1 MAKKQ
6 KIDTVTGEKA
16 PVGKPINELVE
27 DMYNDP
33 QYNHDTTR
41 NLQIPDIG
49 ITDLDASHGY
59 RQQGWDDKY
68 KEYINP
74 AILKSGNY
82 SMEQLN
88 QYRAQNQTRWEQTGN
103 AFKRLGVNIVPQI
116 MGGFAS
122 MLDIQG
128 YWDAEHAANN
138 QLVNWAADIKEQSSE
153 DFGIYEE
160 NPDEFM
166 QMGDFAWWASRGE
179 GLVESVGAFLAQG
192 FGVAKGV
199 SLGLKTIPK
208 LLQGQKLARA
218 VLGGGAKGAEASKRL
233 LKAGETLMTAT
244 MLNQSEAVLEATG
257 VYREIKQDRLDKGYS
272 IEEAKEAAGAAAA
285 TTMNIN
291 RINILLNLTSAHA
304 FLQPMKFSSKI
315 IKAPSKLNAAGKILG
330 EAGQEGVEE
339 LINLVAEKAGKATGL
354 GQEYGF
360 NDALEDI
367 QTMEGFE
374 AAFLGAIGGMAQ
386 TGGTTALQYSKYGPG
401 SVKDKD
407 GNRISANQQTK
418 NRYAQQQEVIKEMEA
433 KGVNVS
439 EALFDIKQQIGWEN
453 KRQAAIRTLNDPN
466 SSEKDQEDAQTILK
480 ETQEQM
486 FENQVLKAFES
497 GTTQKLVDLYNSIK
511 EADPLEMKDKHGKDY
526 KQKVDQIVKDIGAL
540 EDVYNNHEDLA
551 NVSEIFHNR
560 ANTIRINRLKD
571 NYTELKSEADNNLR
585 DAANQISKKYKDS
598 NGNSPVYSLDNLGQ
612 GPIEG
617 ATAEDKK
624 MYEDF
629 IKEVEST
636 NTYKVQQDYAER
648 LDEVENETVKNQ
660 EEFDT
665 ITSKKYQKEFIKK
678 EEAKARQKEILS
690 NIEATDSIAK
700 LENMLSEYPDNEEI
714 KNSINKKI
722 DSIKTAEK
730 EAAQLKKKETLK
742 QNFKNQITSATSP
755 DALLAL
761 RNEFEKSDILSGEDK
776 EELSNLT
783 TSKATALA
791 GGTPV
796 NPIPG
801 AGNVATENVN
811 NTDEQNDIERGKVAP
826 EYESNN
832 EETERV
838 EAEKSQT
845 ISEVA
850 NEGKSKGT
858 TVDNKVITYERT
870 QAEDG
875 PNSAASLSKNYNQID
890 ENDTLSREE
899 VSNEIISSTPLKIL
913 LNPNNLLPSTKVTF
927 SVDEN
932 YSGPVYKSDSTTK
945 ETVEWQARL
954 QEIKAS
960 VKEGEDYKAS
970 PEYLNEVPIK
980 AVDNNGD
987 LVFYMHDTAWI
998 NGQNLEGSEIKLDIA
1013 RESLVLLRTHV
1024 ITKGEWTTEIESRS
1038 PGVLLRTK
1046 NNENFP
1052 VSEVMP
1058 DENLVLGIGTS
1069 DGDNTFVTNG
1079 KPIEG
1084 TITGKNPRNGGA
1096 YAIVRLAKGKSV
1108 AIPLSRMS
1116 LSKQVANTMYKAIEA
1131 HLAAGDEYNTDNPIV
1146 NAIFEATKS
1155 SPGAEDGINI
1165 ASINGLREYLK
1176 QFTYLFPVEKGVTL
1190 ENILTSSTKK
1200 FTSDNGI
1207 IAVTGNNIQF
1217 GKPGVNIGGA
1227 TKAIT
1232 LSQNF
1237 KSNANGLLQLK
1248 DFLFDSKKQISSL
1261 KTNASKQHL
1270 KADKPV
1276 VLLNDDN
1283 TTNTISSYSEFVKT
1297 QFQTNIFSANIGTDE
1312 NPDWIYT
1319 IQPAIHFSTEGVE
1332 LPVLPAKPKPV
1343 ATPTQQTTKEG
1354 KVVPLGKYKFT
1365 VMPNG
1370 EVISNATGKPIKQD
1384 GQNAEKA
1391 RKLAAEQKPTAPT
1404 TEVTEDGPGNV
1415 SEDAQFEAIVVDS
1428 MKKGKEWV
1436 EESLEELRKELDA
1449 SPNDPTLLAYLKY
1462 ITEALRRLNAQEDVA
1477 LPTKRKIGDLTVED
1491 VDEDGDEYDEFTP
1504 EIEDLEGE
1512 SVNIIEGIST
1522 EEQNSLVGFLSQ
1534 KIIEEAENERVEGKE
1549 GPISVKPIFN
1559 RLRKDLEGVKS
1570 YYEEKGLKRKLEKV
1584 NKVLDQFEKLQEI
1597 TAEYLSVLKTG
1608 RVSEASADE
1617 NEGILERTSFSDDFN
1632 FTLDSKTTAS
1642 AQLRQFFGFTHY
1654 DVENTNSVG
1663 LPAVVD
1669 FDTVYNTLHEILA
1682 NQPSDYNTMLQVME
1696 DYSDAFPWM
1705 QDIIKKLE
1713 EADESIQNEFVSDMA
1728 KHAITMRFV
1737 LWQKNS
1743 DGTYKLLD
1751 QNANS
1756 SSIQKRIMAIWN
1768 SNLKG
1773 IGTQSNLISI
1783 DAKSGEYIYNQDE
1796 ANKLIDQA
1804 KEWGKLTKEEIKEI
1818 PFEDL
1823 STWLGNFGI
1832 VLSDNTYRDL
1842 KAGRLY
1848 NNGKLYYNE
1857 VIKSNKGP
1865 IQALASELNKAIA
1878 GKVILTGSEADL
1890 LRDSA
1895 VRALAKLEAKNSYN
1909 TYSNSFN
1916 AGGKTVYTYTNN
1928 KYLTNRVRDL
1938 LSDDQKLLKELKEI
1952 SFTKDS
1958 LWLNELL
1965 SDDGTSLDPTIKTT
1979 LGIDYLS
1986 LEALK
1991 QLFSPSKDNRK
2002 LNNLTA
2008 AEQELIKVALFQ
2020 HNSTVKNGRRKAS
2033 FFYPTM
2039 SDKSTMM
2046 IVNALA
2052 YNLNFENT
2060 KNITIDKEATDL
2072 LFNALV
2078 LPEINRINA
2087 AKKDSNIDGYEPS
2100 YFYFLPAL
2108 NTLEI
2113 SVAGVVKTVRDHAID
2128 NLENVTSEEARTQIG
2143 TELKNI
2149 FKTLVEEKLEDW
2161 ENLGIGQ
2168 FNDQSKFD
2176 FLNGEYMKKI
2186 ASDKAKGKD
2195 TKVIYAAADYVFNNL
2210 IANSETFK
2218 LFIGDPAQYAKKIT
2232 TNEDGTINLDETFV
2246 NIGKRLAGDIAP
2258 GMELANSEDN
2268 TYFQLFLNDPKFS
2281 SKNIEFIE
2289 SLHKKG
2295 LLTKEDLK
2303 AYKAINNKDGIE
2315 ATDAQEYTTWQEH
2328 LYVMKQLGR
2337 LTRKEYDRVY
2347 KLLNTGKKL
2356 SDADLG
2362 LVFQPMKPV
2371 YVGNKVSKEN
2381 NIDRR
2386 FYIKSSSFPLL
2397 PQLTAGLEIDKI
2409 REALEQFQRDSGEK
2423 NSDGVPTT
2431 VRASFSSA
2439 NKVGGAKNGI
2449 EVFDADGNVN
2459 INIDNI
2465 NPTQYVR
2472 LNRKDFRIQQDV
2484 PYKETKFKVNIGT
2497 QERKLLFL
2505 NILDVDGFSYKG
2517 KNYKGKEL
2525 KAIYDNLYK
2534 EIFKNSYDKFLE
2546 EYGIDVEGSVE
2557 AGYQVP
2563 VSKIKDILVKEIRS
2577 REGYPLNM
2585 LSSLELNEAGDDFVI
2600 PLWASPYAKKFES
2613 LLTAAVS
2620 NNIVKQKFPGHS
2632 YVLGAEEGFKLKQ
2645 GEEATEDLKN
2655 SSIVFTKNYDKEQG
2669 LLPMRKDPKTGKMLP
2684 AQIMIPFKFRDEEGN
2699 LMSASRFIGEDG
2711 LLDTTRIPEKV
2722 LQLWGFRIPTQ
2733 GPNSMAA
2740 IEVVGFLPKS
2750 SGDLILAPRDFIAQ
2764 MGSDFDVDKLYTYMY
2779 NTYFEDGKVKYDF
2792 LSNQDTINKEL
2803 KKVETEIEAIKEELN
2818 LSEENLELLNRD
2830 IDRKIEY
2837 LNNNKLTREED
2848 KKKASDILG
2857 KGFRIQADLEFK
2869 ESAINSR
2876 LNNAI
2881 RKKARLKKSYVA
2893 SRQNDI
2899 IEIHASIMANSAD
2912 EVLRGMYKP
2921 DSFGDLGTIADR
2933 INKLK
2938 QKPVTTILS
2947 DTYQRTKFING
2958 TAGKA
2963 GTGVF
2968 SLDSTFNAMAQD
2980 QNLVYFIPSEP
2991 MATDG
2996 LSNKE
3001 LLTANSFSIKFGK
3014 ALSKGDLSNKN
3025 TLVGN
3030 KLKSDVIT
3038 ALQSASVDNEKA
3050 QILDKLNINGETFEV
3065 VKALA
3070 LLGFDSKDIAGLLT
3084 QPIIIE
3090 YVEMLRTA
3098 KSSLSEYNADAE
3110 TLVKNALEDKYNLV
3124 ENINNLNDDQL
3135 LVVVNRVDSLSG
3147 EDLLKLNEDP
3157 NNVLEEGKVS
3167 DYAVNQLLLLVKFLR
3182 LNQVGKDIRT
3192 VQSAINTESKGIESS
3207 LLGVKNKVT
3216 QINSLPTSNSIVN
3229 ATNLLGD
3236 FKEGLFTT
3244 PTTVSGFA
3252 SYYGT
3257 MLANTIYN
3265 KYFPYNR
3272 LGYREQI
3279 ADIINHYKIDNGELT
3294 PSQELEL
3301 EKEVFE
3307 NMKSFFYS
3315 NIDLGL
3321 FTENAQKERKR
3332 LFIDTENNQSL
3343 ATIITNFSNKKW
3355 FTSNAFLNK
3364 LTTDLN
3370 SNGNISR
3377 VFYEAASGEN
3387 LDERPVYTGFQKL
3400 FNDNKLLTGDGPD
3413 GKINGRNYT
3422 TRNLAQDLVLYAF
3435 LEGGAQKAR
3444 QFIKYIPTAYL
3455 KATNFGPVLSNTTFS
3470 YETNFGG
3477 LAEEIYQQA
3486 WGKKYKN
3493 PSKFTRQYFQNY
3505 PQNAHQFNLGQVTG
3519 EVKNVNNL
3527 KQFSPNNAA
3536 FRLKSEGGLVVKVN
3550 KDDGQKLFTKYVS
3563 IKDPSV
3569 PAGFAL
3575 FEFDYSGPPMYKRIV
3590 TTADQYNFKQYDYS
3604 KDINIPLQRRND
3616 FPGKQIIYAS
3626 NTKTITAQ
3634 NSSKDRVDN
3643 KEFNPNIADN
3653 TAQIQTI
3660 GPIKTDKKKSALEK
3674 FNDIIFQL
3682 ETSED
3687 VSDYNKKLIEEFK
3700 KVGFPED
3707 LKLNIISDPNK
3718 GIGSWNSI
3726 KNTLTLNT
3734 SKLKDVSM
3742 DRMATV
3748 ILHEMTH
3755 TFTSP
3760 LINSWV
3766 NKDFKSLT
3774 NEQKGTIA
3782 KLDGLR
3788 IKYIKNLENNG
3799 KLEELNSFYKTYL
3812 DSRLKNGTLS
3822 QKAYDKRLANW
3833 SNTISD
3839 QFTGTGKFTKEEI
3852 SEFYGAINT
3861 NEFVAMAFTDAAFQ
3875 KKLNDINDSDGAP
3888 FWNKIT
3894 KLLTQL
3900 LKSLGIDVQPN
3911 SLLATAL
3918 EETMSLI
3925 NSNNNTVK
3933 TEFTDGKPE
3942 FAVDPNVAFRV
3953 GDTVEYKG
3961 EQGIV
3966 EQVKDSKQANNI
3978 KVRFSNPNRA
3988 LEIKPSNLTYISS
4001 STSATTPAGKIE
4013 TISPDYGVV
4022 QVETNPTEQKT
4033 KEIIDALK
4041 PQAETQTFKENK
4053 GRNAN
4058 MMFHYGLRWGRRKG
4072 NPSMGIGP
4080 MKAPIKNNPAD
4091 SGTYYGY
4098 DLYDQNGNSLPP
4110 ISDLQPVINE
4120 IQNSLGLDMSN
4131 YDSVIGNIYLPG
4143 EYVYPH
4149 RDTTE
4154 SKSAEGYP
4162 VVVYTIGN
4170 DAGLGIWDG
4179 NKGKKTFANTY
4190 DSTYAP
4196 GTLANNNPTNEVL
4209 TKNGT
4214 IYTFGMEGKGRFN
4227 LVHTTPDVTEKPKKY
4242 PPITLPN
4249 GKTVTNYTITL
4260 TFRRAANL
4268 EAGMPS
4274 KPASATTQPAKI
4286 TSMSEITNHSGGA
4299 QGGDTAWDKIGRE
4312 YGVVNHNHYREPGA
4326 TELDSPGL
4334 KNIKPV
4340 NVSQKDYDEGQKK
4353 VTIAARQ
4360 MGRIAPTHQV
4370 RSDYMIRNWA
4380 QVKYSDAIYAVA
4392 TIIDEGSKMNHGKIA
4407 KISQVK
4413 GGTGYAVQMAINEGK
4428 PVYIYDGT
4436 KNSWFTWDGT
4446 TFSRTNTPTLTK
4458 NFAGIGSRSLS
4469 STEVW
4474 KKSDQAIRDV
4484 YELTQTSLE
4493 TTQPAAEVTPI
4504 ELENVQKIKF
4514 PKFTDDFQVEFTDKE
4529 GKEHRVLLNTDI
4541 SGAAYFELATKQEN
4555 GSYKPERD
4563 SKGKTKNRKETD
4575 TFVRENLPKEL
4586 VDSLL
4591 AYKNL
4596 DSNQRQVFENHLL
4609 GIPLRGMQEFDFFT
4623 PAKDIKQLAEEF
4635 TKLPDNVK
4643 LLEKYL
4649 ASFKQAAL
4657 NEKIKN
4663 TEKSIQEGQKRNNLK
4678 TVEKQ
4683 KVLLEDFKKALAE
4696 LSKEA
4701 QPTAEVI
4708 PTPEVKKDSTF
4719 TYDGIT
4725 LKTEFPLG
4733 EQQEVALKELINF
4746 ALDPNPS
4753 MLAWTLEG
4761 YAGTGKTSIIALVE
4775 QYLKKAQPGSKFAYI
4790 APTHAATVAL
4800 GLNTIKYG
4808 NKDLPATLASSM
4820 YLKKVKGVPVPT
4832 LTKKIMDRL
4841 QGYNRYIVIDEASM
4855 LKKGE
4860 VEQILAAAAQQGIK
4874 LILQEILNKYLELL
4888 LEI

>member
-33 QYNHDTTR
+33 QYNFDTTET
-41 NLQIPDIG
+41 LQTPDIG
-49 ITDLDASHGY
+49 ITDLEAAHGY
-59 RQQGWDDKY
+59 KQQGWDDKY

-116 MGGFAS
+116 VGGFAS

-138 QLVNWAADIKEQSSE
+138 SIVNWAADIKEQSSE

-192 FGVAKGV
+192 AGAGKLV
-199 SLGLKTIPK
+199 SMGLRTVPK

-218 VLGGGAKGAEASKRL
+218 ILGGGAKGAERSKRL
-233 LKAGETLMTAT
+233 LGAGETLMTAT

-285 TTMNIN
+285 TTMNLN

-304 FLQPMKFSSKI
+304 FLQPMKFSRKLL
-315 IKAPSKLNAAGKILG
+315 KAPSKLNTAGKILG

-439 EALFDIKQQIGWEN
+439 EALFSIKQQIEWEN
-453 KRQAAIRTLNDPN
+453 KRQKAIRTLNDVN
-466 SSEKDQEDAQTILK
+466 SSEKAKEDAQTILK

-511 EADPLEMKDKHGKDY
+511 EGDPLEMEAVHGKDY
-526 KQKVDQIVKDIGAL
+526 KQKIDQVIKDIGAL
-540 EDVYNNHEDLA
+540 EDVYNNYEDLA

-598 NGNSPVYSLDNLGQ
+598 NGNSPVYSLNNLGK

-648 LDEVENETVKNQ
+648 LDEVENATIKNQ

-690 NIEATDSIAK
+690 NIEATDSIAR
-700 LENMLSEYPDNEEI
+700 LEDMLSEYPDNEEI

-742 QNFKNQITSATSP
+742 QNFKNQITSATDP

-776 EELSNLT
+776 EELSNLA

-796 NPIPG
+796 NPISG
-801 AGNVATENVN
+801 AGSVATENVN

-838 EAEKSQT
+838 EAEQAQT

-850 NEGKSKGT
+850 NEGKGSTLDSDG
-858 TVDNKVITYERT
+858 KVVAYERT

-875 PNSAASLSKNYNQID
+875 PNSVASLSRNYNQID

-927 SVDEN
+927 SADEN

-945 ETVEWQARL
+945 ETIEWQARL
-954 QEIKAS
+954 QEIKEKYGDA
-960 VKEGEDYKAS
+960 YKTS
-970 PEYLNEVPIK
+970 PEYLNEVPVK
-980 AVDNNGD
+980 AVDGNGD

-998 NGQNLEGSEIKLDIA
+998 NGQNLEGSETELDIA

-1046 NNENFP
+1046 DNENFP

-1096 YAIVRLAKGKSV
+1096 YAIVRLAKGQSV
-1108 AIPLSRMS
+1108 AIPLSRMG
-1116 LSKQVANTMYKAIEA
+1116 LSEQVANTMYKAIEA
-1131 HLAAGDEYNTDNPIV
+1131 HLAAGNEDSTDNPIV
-1146 NAIFEATKS
+1146 NAIFEATES
-1155 SPGAEDGINI
+1155 TPGAGDGINI

-1248 DFLFDSKKQISSL
+1248 DFLSSL

-1319 IQPAIHFSTEGVE
+1319 IQPKIQFSTEGVE
-1332 LPVLPAKPKPV
+1332 LPTLPAKPKTV
-1343 ATPTQQTTKEG
+1343 ATPPQTSTAEEG
-1354 KVVPLGKYKFT
+1354 IVVPLGKYNFT

-1384 GQNAEKA
+1384 GKNAEKA
-1391 RKLAAEQKPTAPT
+1391 RKLAAEQKPVAPIADT
-1404 TEVTEDGPGNV
+1404 TQDGPGNL
-1415 SEDAQFEAIVVDS
+1415 SEDAQFEAVVVAS
-1428 MKKGKEWV
+1428 MKQGKEWV
-1436 EESLEELRKELDA
+1436 EASLKELREELDTN
-1449 SPNDPTLLAYLKY
+1449 PNDPTLLAYLKY
-1462 ITEALRRLNAQEDVA
+1462 TTEALKRLNAQEDVSP
-1477 LPTKRKIGDLTVED
+1477 PTKRKIGDLTVED
-1491 VDEDGDEYDEFTP
+1491 QDDPDGDEYDGFTP
-1504 EIEDLEGE
+1504 EIEDLEGDLKKE
-1512 SVNIIEGIST
+1512 AEVNIIEGIST

-1534 KIIEEAENERVEGKE
+1534 KIIEEAENQRIEGKE

-1559 RLRKDLEGVKS
+1559 SLRKDLESVKS

-1584 NKVLDQFEKLQEI
+1584 NKVLAQFEKLQEI

-1682 NQPSDYNTMLQVME
+1682 NQPSDYGTMIQVME

-1705 QDIIKKLE
+1705 KDIIKKLE

-1743 DGTYKLLD
+1743 DGTYRLLD

-1773 IGTQSNLISI
+1773 VGTQSNLISI
-1783 DAKSGEYIYNQDE
+1783 DAESGEYIYNEDKAE
-1796 ANKLIDQA
+1796 ELIEQA
-1804 KEWGKLTKEEIKEI
+1804 KEWSKLSNEDIKQI

-1832 VLSDNTYRDL
+1832 VLSDRTYRDL
-1842 KAGRLY
+1842 KIGRLY
-1848 NNGKLYYNE
+1848 NNGKLYYSE
-1857 VIKSNKGP
+1857 VIKSNRGP
-1865 IQALASELNKAIA
+1865 IQALASELNKAIT
-1878 GKVILTGSEADL
+1878 GKVTLTGTEADL

-1952 SFTKDS
+1952 SFSKDS

-2020 HNSTVKNGRRKAS
+2020 HNSTVKDGRRKAS

-2052 YNLNFENT
+2052 YNLGFENILDISI
-2060 KNITIDKEATDL
+2060 NKEATDL

-2168 FNDQSKFD
+2168 FNDQNKFD
-2176 FLNGEYMKKI
+2176 FLNKDYMQKVV
-2186 ASDKAKGKD
+2186 KARGKD
-2195 TKVIYAAADYVFNNL
+2195 AKIIYAAADYVFNNL

-2268 TYFQLFLNDPKFS
+2268 TYFQLFLNDPEFS
-2281 SKNIEFIE
+2281 SKNVKFIE

-2295 LLTKEDLK
+2295 LISKEDLK
-2303 AYKAINNKDGIE
+2303 AYKEIE

-2397 PQLTAGLEIDKI
+2397 PQLTAGLEIDKV

-2449 EVFDADGNVN
+2449 EVFDANGNVN

-2472 LNRKDFRIQQDV
+2472 LNRKNFRIQQDV
-2484 PYKETKFKVNIGT
+2484 PYKETKNKVNIGT

-2517 KNYKGKEL
+2517 KNYKGKDL

-2546 EYGIDVEGSVE
+2546 EYGIDAESG
-2557 AGYQVP
+2557 QVP

-2792 LSNQDTINKEL
+2792 LSNQDTISKEL
-2803 KKVETEIEAIKEELN
+2803 KKVETEIETIKEELN
-2818 LSEENLELLNRD
+2818 LSEENLELLNKE

-2837 LNNNKLTREED
+2837 LNDNKLTREED
-2848 KKKASDILG
+2848 KKKASDIIG
-2857 KGFRIQADLEFK
+2857 KDFRIQADLELK

-2899 IEIHASIMANSAD
+2899 IEIHTSIMANSTD
-2912 EVLRGMYKP
+2912 QVLRGMYKP

-2933 INKLK
+2933 VNKLK

-2996 LSNKE
+2996 LNNNE
-3001 LLTANSFSIKFGK
+3001 LLNANSFSIKFGK
-3014 ALSKGDLSNKN
+3014 ALSKGDLSSKN

-3030 KLKSDVIT
+3030 KLKSDIIT

-3098 KSSLSEYNADAE
+3098 KSSLSEYNANAE
-3110 TLVKNALEDKYNLV
+3110 ALVENALKDKYNSV
-3124 ENINNLNDDQL
+3124 ENIDNLSDDQL
-3135 LVVVNRVDSLSG
+3135 SVAFDKVDSLSG

-3157 NNVLEEGKVS
+3157 NNVLEEGKIS
-3167 DYAVNQLLLLVKFLR
+3167 DYNVNQLILLKKFLT
-3182 LNQVGKDIRT
+3182 LNEVGKDIRT

-3207 LLGVKNKVT
+3207 LLGVQNKVS
-3216 QINSLPTSNSIVN
+3216 QINSLPVSNNIVN
-3229 ATNLLGD
+3229 ATNLLGG
-3236 FKEGLFTT
+3236 FKEGVFET

-3272 LGYREQI
+3272 PGYKKQI
-3279 ADIINHYKIDNGELT
+3279 ADIINHYKIDNGELS
-3294 PSQELEL
+3294 PSQQLEL

-3321 FTENAQKERKR
+3321 FTENVQKERKR
-3332 LFIDTENNQSL
+3332 LFIDTEDNQSL
-3343 ATIITNFSNKKW
+3343 ATIINNFSNKKW
-3355 FTSNAFLNK
+3355 FASNAFLNK
-3364 LTTDLN
+3364 LTTDVN
-3370 SNGNISR
+3370 TNGNISR

-3400 FNDNKLLTGDGPD
+3400 FNDNKSLGE
-3413 GKINGRNYT
+3413 INGRNYT

-3444 QFIKYIPTAYL
+3444 QFIKYIPTTYL
-3455 KATNFGPVLSNTTFS
+3455 KATNFGPVLSNTTFN

-3477 LAEEIYQQA
+3477 LAEEILAQEWAKQ
-3486 WGKKYKN
+3486 YKN

-3505 PQNAHQFNLGQVTG
+3505 PQNAHQFTLAQVTQ

-3527 KQFSPNNAA
+3527 KQFSPNNLA
-3536 FRLKSEGGLVVKVN
+3536 FRLRSEGGLVVKVN

-3616 FPGKQIIYAS
+3616 FSGKQIIYAS

-3660 GPIKTDKKKSALEK
+3660 GPIKTDKKKAALEK

-3700 KVGFPED
+3700 KIGFPKD

-3718 GIGSWNSI
+3718 EIGSWNSI
-3726 KNTLTLNT
+3726 KNVLTLNT

-3742 DRMATV
+3742 DRMATI

-3755 TFTSP
+3755 AFTSP

-3799 KLEELNSFYKTYL
+3799 KLEELNSFYKAYL
-3812 DSRLKNGTLS
+3812 DSKLKNGTLS
-3822 QKAYDKRLANW
+3822 QKAYDKRLASW

-3839 QFTGTGKFTKEEI
+3839 QFTGTGTFTKEVI

-3861 NEFVAMAFTDAAFQ
+3861 KEFVAMALTDPAFQ
-3875 KKLNDINDSDGAP
+3875 KKLNDINDSDGTP

-3900 LKSLGIDVQPN
+3900 LKSLGINVQPN

-3942 FAVDPNVAFRV
+3942 FAVNPNIAFKI
-3953 GDTVEYKG
+3953 GDIVEYKG
-3961 EQGIV
+3961 EQGTVERVRTDIV
-3966 EQVKDSKQANNI
+3966 NGI
-3978 KVRFSNPNRA
+3978 GVRLPDGNLRD
-3988 LEIKPSNLTYISS
+3988 IKPSNLAFISS
-4001 STSATTPAGKIE
+4001 A
-4013 TISPDYGVV
+4013 
-4022 QVETNPTEQKT
+4022 PTE
-4033 KEIIDALK
+4033 
-4041 PQAETQTFKENK
+4041 
-4053 GRNAN
+4053 
-4058 MMFHYGLRWGRRKG
+4058 
-4072 NPSMGIGP
+4072 
-4080 MKAPIKNNPAD
+4080 
-4091 SGTYYGY
+4091 
-4098 DLYDQNGNSLPP
+4098 
-4110 ISDLQPVINE
+4110 
-4120 IQNSLGLDMSN
+4120 
-4131 YDSVIGNIYLPG
+4131 
-4143 EYVYPH
+4143 
-4149 RDTTE
+4149 
-4154 SKSAEGYP
+4154 
-4162 VVVYTIGN
+4162 
-4170 DAGLGIWDG
+4170 
-4179 NKGKKTFANTY
+4179 
-4190 DSTYAP
+4190 
-4196 GTLANNNPTNEVL
+4196 
-4209 TKNGT
+4209 
-4214 IYTFGMEGKGRFN
+4214 
-4227 LVHTTPDVTEKPKKY
+4227 
-4242 PPITLPN
+4242 
-4249 GKTVTNYTITL
+4249 
-4260 TFRRAANL
+4260 
-4268 EAGMPS
+4268 
-4274 KPASATTQPAKI
+4274 
-4286 TSMSEITNHSGGA
+4286 
-4299 QGGDTAWDKIGRE
+4299 
-4312 YGVVNHNHYREPGA
+4312 
-4326 TELDSPGL
+4326 
-4334 KNIKPV
+4334 
-4340 NVSQKDYDEGQKK
+4340 
-4353 VTIAARQ
+4353 
-4360 MGRIAPTHQV
+4360 
-4370 RSDYMIRNWA
+4370 
-4380 QVKYSDAIYAVA
+4380 VK
-4392 TIIDEGSKMNHGKIA
+4392 
-4407 KISQVK
+4407 
-4413 GGTGYAVQMAINEGK
+4413 
-4428 PVYIYDGT
+4428 
-4436 KNSWFTWDGT
+4436 
-4446 TFSRTNTPTLTK
+4446 
-4458 NFAGIGSRSLS
+4458 
-4469 STEVW
+4469 
-4474 KKSDQAIRDV
+4474 
-4484 YELTQTSLE
+4484 
-4493 TTQPAAEVTPI
+4493 PAAEVVKDKKY
-4504 ELENVQKIKF
+4504 ELF
-4514 PKFTDDFQVEFTDKE
+4514 PGVY
-4529 GKEHRVLLNTDI
+4529 
-4541 SGAAYFELATKQEN
+4541 A
-4555 GSYKPERD
+4555 
-4563 SKGKTKNRKETD
+4563 
-4575 TFVRENLPKEL
+4575 
-4586 VDSLL
+4586 
-4591 AYKNL
+4591 
-4596 DSNQRQVFENHLL
+4596 
-4609 GIPLRGMQEFDFFT
+4609 
-4623 PAKDIKQLAEEF
+4623 
-4635 TKLPDNVK
+4635 
-4643 LLEKYL
+4643 
-4649 ASFKQAAL
+4649 
-4657 NEKIKN
+4657 NEKQREAIDKMRAFIESN
-4663 TEKSIQEGQKRNNLK
+4663 DVQDESF
-4678 TVEKQ
+4678 
-4683 KVLLEDFKKALAE
+4683 VLM
-4696 LSKEA
+4696 
-4701 QPTAEVI
+4701 
-4708 PTPEVKKDSTF
+4708 
-4719 TYDGIT
+4719 GR
-4725 LKTEFPLG
+4725 G
-4733 EQQEVALKELINF
+4733 
-4746 ALDPNPS
+4746 
-4753 MLAWTLEG
+4753 
-4761 YAGTGKTSIIALVE
+4761 GTGKTTIVKKIIADAKRKGKRVIGAAQSHAAKKVLSNSLKDTDVE
-4775 QYLKKAQPGSKFAYI
+4775 AVTLAKLLAIKLDETTGKFTPDEYKRSRGEFLAPKNDLIIIDETSMLSDKMLNEILTLKKKGAKVIFMGDNAQLPPIGQSKDSTSFNANKNPNNKVTLEERMRQGEESPIVPITDIVANNIENGNKTGKYDSNPIKSELRITKFDENINEGVIFSESEKNALNNAVEDFKNTKEDPNGTKLVTFNNERHNSPQSVKNLNDKIRQLLLGEKAKNKFNIGEILTAYDTFAPDPKSPPQIENSDNFIIEKIEEKNFKKTIEVFSRAKGSRTFTYNYKGYILQLRNDEGIRKGIPVIDDPQFEKDITAIVNKGDFQLMYELKGNFANLQYGYAI
-4790 APTHAATVAL
+4790 TSHKAQGSTYRNTYVFEDNIMGRTNGGTVKAKNQSLYVAL
-4800 GLNTIKYG
+4800 SRPSKKLVVISDDNKKGTSSNKNIGKTVSLAEGLKSLQGLNVDTSK
-4808 NKDLPATLASSM
+4808 
-4820 YLKKVKGVPVPT
+4820 
-4832 LTKKIMDRL
+4832 
-4841 QGYNRYIVIDEASM
+4841 QG
-4855 LKKGE
+4855 
-4860 VEQILAAAAQQGIK
+4860 AQQEGAREAGDPGFDPRYEPDFF
-4874 LILQEILNKYLELL
+4874 LPSAEELETFKRNCG
-4888 LEI
+4888 

>member
-1 MAKKQ
+1 MLLIKFLKNI
-6 KIDTVTGEKA
+6 KTLTE
-16 PVGKPINELVE
+16 
-27 DMYNDP
+27 
-33 QYNHDTTR
+33 
-41 NLQIPDIG
+41 
-49 ITDLDASHGY
+49 
-59 RQQGWDDKY
+59 
-68 KEYINP
+68 
-74 AILKSGNY
+74 IL
-82 SMEQLN
+82 
-88 QYRAQNQTRWEQTGN
+88 
-103 AFKRLGVNIVPQI
+103 
-116 MGGFAS
+116 
-122 MLDIQG
+122 
-128 YWDAEHAANN
+128 
-138 QLVNWAADIKEQSSE
+138 
-153 DFGIYEE
+153 
-160 NPDEFM
+160 
-166 QMGDFAWWASRGE
+166 
-179 GLVESVGAFLAQG
+179 
-192 FGVAKGV
+192 
-199 SLGLKTIPK
+199 
-208 LLQGQKLARA
+208 
-218 VLGGGAKGAEASKRL
+218 
-233 LKAGETLMTAT
+233 
-244 MLNQSEAVLEATG
+244 
-257 VYREIKQDRLDKGYS
+257 
-272 IEEAKEAAGAAAA
+272 
-285 TTMNIN
+285 
-291 RINILLNLTSAHA
+291 
-304 FLQPMKFSSKI
+304 
-315 IKAPSKLNAAGKILG
+315 
-330 EAGQEGVEE
+330 
-339 LINLVAEKAGKATGL
+339 
-354 GQEYGF
+354 
-360 NDALEDI
+360 
-367 QTMEGFE
+367 
-374 AAFLGAIGGMAQ
+374 
-386 TGGTTALQYSKYGPG
+386 
-401 SVKDKD
+401 
-407 GNRISANQQTK
+407 
-418 NRYAQQQEVIKEMEA
+418 
-433 KGVNVS
+433 
-439 EALFDIKQQIGWEN
+439 
-453 KRQAAIRTLNDPN
+453 
-466 SSEKDQEDAQTILK
+466 
-480 ETQEQM
+480 
-486 FENQVLKAFES
+486 
-497 GTTQKLVDLYNSIK
+497 
-511 EADPLEMKDKHGKDY
+511 
-526 KQKVDQIVKDIGAL
+526 
-540 EDVYNNHEDLA
+540 
-551 NVSEIFHNR
+551 
-560 ANTIRINRLKD
+560 
-571 NYTELKSEADNNLR
+571 
-585 DAANQISKKYKDS
+585 ISKKYKDS
-598 NGNSPVYSLDNLGQ
+598 NGNSPVYSLDNLGK

-648 LDEVENETVKNQ
+648 LDEVENATIKNQ

-690 NIEATDSIAK
+690 NIEATDSIAR
-700 LENMLSEYPDNEEI
+700 LEDMLSEYPDNEEI

-742 QNFKNQITSATSP
+742 QNFKNQITSATDP

-776 EELSNLT
+776 EELSNLA

-801 AGNVATENVN
+801 AGNVATGNVN

-826 EYESNN
+826 EYESNS
-832 EETERV
+832 EEIERV
-838 EAEKSQT
+838 QAEKSQT

-850 NEGKSKGT
+850 IAGKGWTLDSDG
-858 TVDNKVITYERT
+858 KVVAYERT

-875 PNSAASLSKNYNQID
+875 PNSVASLSRNYNQID

-927 SVDEN
+927 SADEN

-945 ETVEWQARL
+945 ETIEWQARL
-954 QEIKAS
+954 QEIKEKYGDA
-960 VKEGEDYKAS
+960 YKTS
-970 PEYLNEVPIK
+970 PEYLNEVPVK
-980 AVDNNGD
+980 AVDGNGD

-998 NGQNLEGSEIKLDIA
+998 NDQNLEGSETELDIA

-1096 YAIVRLAKGKSV
+1096 YAIVRLAKGQSV

-1116 LSKQVANTMYKAIEA
+1116 LSEQVANTMYKAIEA
-1131 HLAAGDEYNTDNPIV
+1131 HLAAGNEDNTDNPIV
-1146 NAIFEATKS
+1146 NAIFEATES
-1155 SPGAEDGINI
+1155 TPGAGDGINI

-1248 DFLFDSKKQISSL
+1248 DFLSSL

-1319 IQPAIHFSTEGVE
+1319 IQPKIQFSTEGVE
-1332 LPVLPAKPKPV
+1332 LPTLPAKPEPV
-1343 ATPTQQTTKEG
+1343 ATPPQTSTAEEG
-1354 KVVPLGKYKFT
+1354 IVVPLGKYNFT

-1384 GQNAEKA
+1384 GKNAEKA
-1391 RKLAAEQKPTAPT
+1391 RKLAAEQKPVAPIADT
-1404 TEVTEDGPGNV
+1404 TQDGPGNL
-1415 SEDAQFEAIVVDS
+1415 SEDAQFEAAVVEV
-1428 MKKGKEWV
+1428 MKMGKK
-1436 EESLEELRKELDA
+1436 SLEESINEIDLEA
-1449 SPNDPTLLAYLKY
+1449 SPDMAEMLKVAE
-1462 ITEALRRLNAQEDVA
+1462 EALKRLNAQEDVSP
-1477 LPTKRKIGDLTVED
+1477 PTKRKIGDLTVED
-1491 VDEDGDEYDEFTP
+1491 QDDPDGDEYDGFTP
-1504 EIEDLEGE
+1504 EIEDLEGDLKKE
-1512 SVNIIEGIST
+1512 AEVNIIEGIST

-1534 KIIEEAENERVEGKE
+1534 KIIEEAENQRVEGKE

-1559 RLRKDLEGVKS
+1559 KLRKDLEGVKS
-1570 YYEEKGLKRKLEKV
+1570 YYKEKGLKRKLEKV

-1682 NQPSDYNTMLQVME
+1682 NQPSDYGTMIQVME

-1705 QDIIKKLE
+1705 KDIIKKLE

-1743 DGTYKLLD
+1743 DGTYRLLD

-1773 IGTQSNLISI
+1773 VGTQSNLISI
-1783 DAKSGEYIYNQDE
+1783 DAESGEYIYNEDKAE
-1796 ANKLIDQA
+1796 ELIEQA
-1804 KEWGKLTKEEIKEI
+1804 KEWSKLSNEDIKQI

-1823 STWLGNFGI
+1823 SAWLGNFGI
-1832 VLSDNTYRDL
+1832 VLSDKTYRDL
-1842 KAGRLY
+1842 KIGRLY
-1848 NNGKLYYNE
+1848 NNGKLYYSE
-1857 VIKSNKGP
+1857 VIKSNRGP
-1865 IQALASELNKAIA
+1865 IQALASELNKAIT
-1878 GKVILTGSEADL
+1878 GKVTLTGTEADL

-1952 SFTKDS
+1952 SFSKDS

-2020 HNSTVKNGRRKAS
+2020 HNSTVKDGRRKAS

-2052 YNLNFENT
+2052 YNLGFENILDISI
-2060 KNITIDKEATDL
+2060 NKEATDL

-2168 FNDQSKFD
+2168 FNDQNKFD
-2176 FLNGEYMKKI
+2176 FLNKDYMQKVV
-2186 ASDKAKGKD
+2186 KARGKD
-2195 TKVIYAAADYVFNNL
+2195 AKIIYAAADYVFNNL

-2268 TYFQLFLNDPKFS
+2268 TYFQLFLNDPEFS

-2289 SLHKKG
+2289 SLNKKG
-2295 LLTKEDLK
+2295 LISKEDLK
-2303 AYKAINNKDGIE
+2303 AYKEIE

-2397 PQLTAGLEIDKI
+2397 PQLTAGLEIDKV
-2409 REALEQFQRDSGEK
+2409 REALEQFQRESGEK

-2472 LNRKDFRIQQDV
+2472 LSRKNFRIQQDV
-2484 PYKETKFKVNIGT
+2484 PYKETKNKVNIGT

-2517 KNYKGKEL
+2517 KNYKGKDL

-2546 EYGIDVEGSVE
+2546 EYGIDVESG
-2557 AGYQVP
+2557 QVP

-2585 LSSLELNEAGDDFVI
+2585 LSSLELNEAGDNFVI

-2792 LSNQDTINKEL
+2792 LSNQDTISKEL

-2818 LSEENLELLNRD
+2818 LSEENLELLNKE

-2848 KKKASDILG
+2848 KKKASDIIG
-2857 KGFRIQADLEFK
+2857 KDFRIQADLELK
-2869 ESAINSR
+2869 ESVINSR

-2899 IEIHASIMANSAD
+2899 IEIHASIMANSTD
-2912 EVLRGMYKP
+2912 QVLRGMYKP

-2933 INKLK
+2933 VNKLK

-2996 LSNKE
+2996 LNN
-3001 LLTANSFSIKFGK
+3001 TFSIKFGK
-3014 ALSKGDLSNKN
+3014 ALSKGDLSSKN

-3030 KLKSDVIT
+3030 KLKSDIIT

-3098 KSSLSEYNADAE
+3098 KSSLSEYNANAE
-3110 TLVKNALEDKYNLV
+3110 ALVENALKDKYNSV
-3124 ENINNLNDDQL
+3124 ENIDNLSDDQL
-3135 LVVVNRVDSLSG
+3135 SVAFDKVDSLSG

-3157 NNVLEEGKVS
+3157 NNILEEGKIS
-3167 DYAVNQLLLLVKFLR
+3167 DYNVNQLILLKKFLT
-3182 LNQVGKDIRT
+3182 LNEVGKDIRT

-3207 LLGVKNKVT
+3207 LLGVQNKVS
-3216 QINSLPTSNSIVN
+3216 QINNLPVSNNIVN

-3236 FKEGLFTT
+3236 FKEGVLET

-3272 LGYREQI
+3272 PGYKKQI
-3279 ADIINHYKIDNGELT
+3279 ADIINHYKIDNGELS
-3294 PSQELEL
+3294 PSQQLEL

-3321 FTENAQKERKR
+3321 FTENVQKERKR
-3332 LFIDTENNQSL
+3332 LFIDTEDNQSL
-3343 ATIITNFSNKKW
+3343 ATIINNFSNKKW
-3355 FTSNAFLNK
+3355 FASNAFLNK
-3364 LTTDLN
+3364 LTTDVN
-3370 SNGNISR
+3370 TNGNISR

-3400 FNDNKLLTGDGPD
+3400 FNDNKSLGE
-3413 GKINGRNYT
+3413 INGRNYT

-3444 QFIKYIPTAYL
+3444 QFIKYIPTTYL
-3455 KATNFGPVLSNTTFS
+3455 KATNFGPVLSNTTFN

-3477 LAEEIYQQA
+3477 LAEEIFAQEWAKQ
-3486 WGKKYKN
+3486 YKN

-3505 PQNAHQFNLGQVTG
+3505 PQNAHQFTLAQVTQ

-3527 KQFSPNNAA
+3527 KQFSPNNLA
-3536 FRLKSEGGLVVKVN
+3536 FRLRSEGGLVVKVN

-3616 FPGKQIIYAS
+3616 FSGKQIIYAS

-3634 NSSKDRVDN
+3634 NSSKDRVGN
-3643 KEFNPNIADN
+3643 EEFNPNIADN

-3660 GPIKTDKKKSALEK
+3660 GPIKTDKKKAALEK

-3700 KVGFPED
+3700 KVGFPKD

-3726 KNTLTLNT
+3726 KNVLTLNT

-3742 DRMATV
+3742 DRMATI

-3755 TFTSP
+3755 SLTSP

-3799 KLEELNSFYKTYL
+3799 KLEELNSFYKAYL

-3839 QFTGTGKFTKEEI
+3839 QFTGTGTFTKEVI
-3852 SEFYGAINT
+3852 AEFYGAINT
-3861 NEFVAMAFTDAAFQ
+3861 KEFVAMALTDAAFQ

-3942 FAVDPNVAFRV
+3942 FAVDPNVAFKI
-3953 GDTVEYKG
+3953 GDIVEYKG
-3961 EQGIV
+3961 EQGTVERVRTDIV
-3966 EQVKDSKQANNI
+3966 NGI
-3978 KVRFSNPNRA
+3978 GVRLPDGNLRD
-3988 LEIKPSNLTYISS
+3988 IKPSNLAFISS
-4001 STSATTPAGKIE
+4001 
-4013 TISPDYGVV
+4013 
-4022 QVETNPTEQKT
+4022 
-4033 KEIIDALK
+4033 
-4041 PQAETQTFKENK
+4041 
-4053 GRNAN
+4053 
-4058 MMFHYGLRWGRRKG
+4058 
-4072 NPSMGIGP
+4072 
-4080 MKAPIKNNPAD
+4080 AP
-4091 SGTYYGY
+4091 
-4098 DLYDQNGNSLPP
+4098 
-4110 ISDLQPVINE
+4110 
-4120 IQNSLGLDMSN
+4120 
-4131 YDSVIGNIYLPG
+4131 
-4143 EYVYPH
+4143 
-4149 RDTTE
+4149 
-4154 SKSAEGYP
+4154 
-4162 VVVYTIGN
+4162 
-4170 DAGLGIWDG
+4170 
-4179 NKGKKTFANTY
+4179 
-4190 DSTYAP
+4190 
-4196 GTLANNNPTNEVL
+4196 
-4209 TKNGT
+4209 
-4214 IYTFGMEGKGRFN
+4214 
-4227 LVHTTPDVTEKPKKY
+4227 
-4242 PPITLPN
+4242 
-4249 GKTVTNYTITL
+4249 TVT
-4260 TFRRAANL
+4260 
-4268 EAGMPS
+4268 P
-4274 KPASATTQPAKI
+4274 ATTQPTVKI
-4286 TSMSEITNHSGGA
+4286 ISGGQTGVDQLGLEVGKELGIETGGTAPVGFLTEAGKKDPSLAEKYGVKEITAEEQDKYAEGKT
-4299 QGGDTAWDKIGRE
+4299 DDYTARTEMNIIDSDGTVYFATDEDSRGKK
-4312 YGVVNHNHYREPGA
+4312 A
-4326 TELDSPGL
+4326 TENFAKKHNKPFLLNPTAEEL
-4334 KNIKPV
+4334 KQFLIDNNIKTL
-4340 NVSQKDYDEGQKK
+4340 N
-4353 VTIAARQ
+4353 IAGNR
-4360 MGRIAPTHQV
+4360 
-4370 RSDYMIRNWA
+4370 
-4380 QVKYSDAIYAVA
+4380 
-4392 TIIDEGSKMNHGKIA
+4392 GSKLSAKFKNEISQTLKTALGTAATTQPVKNYEIEVFFNDTGETETVSYYEKGGKYFARYPYNSAQMADPGNVYDGKIVEITKEDFIKKPNNLRGNE
-4407 KISQVK
+4407 KI
-4413 GGTGYAVQMAINEGK
+4413 IE
-4428 PVYIYDGT
+4428 
-4436 KNSWFTWDGT
+4436 T
-4446 TFSRTNTPTLTK
+4446 T
-4458 NFAGIGSRSLS
+4458 
-4469 STEVW
+4469 
-4474 KKSDQAIRDV
+4474 
-4484 YELTQTSLE
+4484 
-4493 TTQPAAEVTPI
+4493 TTQPASTVDLGT
-4504 ELENVQKIKF
+4504 
-4514 PKFTDDFQVEFTDKE
+4514 
-4529 GKEHRVLLNTDI
+4529 
-4541 SGAAYFELATKQEN
+4541 
-4555 GSYKPERD
+4555 
-4563 SKGKTKNRKETD
+4563 ET
-4575 TFVRENLPKEL
+4575 
-4586 VDSLL
+4586 
-4591 AYKNL
+4591 A
-4596 DSNQRQVFENHLL
+4596 
-4609 GIPLRGMQEFDFFT
+4609 
-4623 PAKDIKQLAEEF
+4623 PAAEE
-4635 TKLPDNVK
+4635 T
-4643 LLEKYL
+4643 
-4649 ASFKQAAL
+4649 S
-4657 NEKIKN
+4657 
-4663 TEKSIQEGQKRNNLK
+4663 T
-4678 TVEKQ
+4678 T
-4683 KVLLEDFKKALAE
+4683 
-4696 LSKEA
+4696 
-4701 QPTAEVI
+4701 
-4708 PTPEVKKDSTF
+4708 EVKKESSF
-4719 TYDGIT
+4719 TYNGIT

-4753 MLAWTLEG
+4753 LLAWTLEG

-4820 YLKKVKGVPVPT
+4820 YLKKVKGVPTPT
-4832 LTKKIMDRL
+4832 LTRKIMDRL
-4841 QGYNRYIVIDEASM
+4841 QGFNRYIVIDEASM

-4860 VEQILAAAAQQGIK
+4860 VEQILAAAAQQNIKVIFTGDPKQIPAVVTGNIKQKPVSPVFNFEGKSVLDKVYRTGDQALLDILTKIRNNTDFVEYKSDENTEELQFVTSGIYARELRK
-4874 LILQEILNKYLELL
+4874 DLEENPEDVSILSYTNQSVQQNNKSAREMLGIEGELQKGEKIIGYLGSGVKTVDKQHLANSIAYTVTKVKKEEEGKVWITADSNTLKQVIDKGMKIPSSKTTFAYLQLSKTDSLDFNLTEEQLENNNKELSSIYREIHRLKQSYDAKKISYTRFLESVYQQQLLASDYNTGNAYIYNPASDKMELYNRVTHKYLDSKLKTDKGIDFGYAITIHKSQGMTIPKVYFDPSSLRPAGNVKVMSGGKQINTEKNSLYYVAMSRASKKLVVLDTGGAKKGTSSNKNIGKAVSLAEGLKSLQGLNVDTSKLGAQQEGAREAGDPGFDPRYEPDFFLPSAEEL
-4888 LEI
+4888 ETFKRNCG